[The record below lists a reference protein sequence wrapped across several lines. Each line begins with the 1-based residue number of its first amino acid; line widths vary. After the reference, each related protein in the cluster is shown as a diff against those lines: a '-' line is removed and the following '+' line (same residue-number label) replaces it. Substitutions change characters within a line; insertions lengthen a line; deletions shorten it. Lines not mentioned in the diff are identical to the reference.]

1 MTVSDSMGDKVAQQV
16 LEFALPSGLVLR
28 ADAYGCDQN
37 PAIILAHGGG
47 QTRYSWGNTAKLL
60 AAQGWYAIAYDHRGH
75 GESDWSASAEYDL
88 PSFGED
94 LLFIAQ
100 SLPERPI
107 VVGASL
113 GGFAAM
119 LAYDIAD
126 SAPFRAVVL
135 VDITPRMNTEGA
147 KNIIGF
153 MAERMDDGFE
163 SLEEAAQIIADYTKR
178 PLRKNTDGLKKNLRL
193 DDDGRYRWHW
203 DPNFARQRVNG
214 QNLGL
219 PDRMEQ
225 AAKLIREPIL
235 LVRGAK
241 SDLVTEEIAQE
252 FLQTVPHAEY
262 VDVANA
268 QHMVAGDRNDIFSA
282 AVIDFIQKL

>member
-1 MTVSDSMGDKVAQQV
+1 MNNSSSTTGDPASKK
-16 LEFALPSGLVLR
+16 LDFTLPCGLVLR
-28 ADAYGCDQN
+28 ADAYGSRDN
-37 PAIILAHGGG
+37 PSIILAHGGG
-47 QTRYSWGNTAKLL
+47 QTRYSWGNTAQQL
-60 AAQGWYAIAYDHRGH
+60 ADRGWYAIAYDHRGH

-88 PSFGED
+88 PSFGKD
-94 LLFIAQ
+94 LLFIAE
-100 SLPERPI
+100 SLANKPI

-119 LAYDIAD
+119 LAYEISDT
-126 SAPFRAVVL
+126 APFRAVIL

-153 MAERMDDGFE
+153 MSERMEEGFE
-163 SLEEAAQIIADYTKR
+163 SLDEAAHIIADYTNR
-178 PLRKNTDGLKKNLRL
+178 PLRKNTEGLKKNLRL

-219 PDRMEQ
+219 PDRMER
-225 AAKLIREPIL
+225 AVKRISEPML

-241 SDLVTEEIAQE
+241 SDLVTEELAQE
-252 FLQTVPHAEY
+252 FLKTVPHAQY
-262 VDVANA
+262 VDVENA
-268 QHMVAGDRNDIFSA
+268 RHMVAGDRNDIFSA
-282 AVIDFIQKL
+282 AVIDFIEKL